1 MSNRFF
7 LKWMTATTGVLV
19 ISIFLLGNMSF
30 FQPIKDFSWYSLIF
44 FVFTTILVYSLSSI
58 GIKGS
63 SNTGFIYYVLGSMGL
78 KFLLCFVAIVVFYYY
93 TLPTNMYFV
102 APFLVMYIVF
112 TVVETYSL
120 VKLSRTMNYKKT
132 GD

>member
-7 LKWMTATTGVLV
+7 LKWMTVTTGIFVMG
-19 ISIFLLGNMSF
+19 IFLLGNMSF

-44 FVFTTILVYSLSSI
+44 FVLTTVLVYSLSYL

-63 SNTGFIYYVLGSMGL
+63 STTGFIYYVLGSMAL
-78 KFLLCFVAIVVFYYY
+78 KFLLCFVAVVLYYY
-93 TLPTNMYFV
+93 YLLPTTMYFV
-102 APFLVMYIVF
+102 APFLVMYIAF

-132 GD
+132 ED